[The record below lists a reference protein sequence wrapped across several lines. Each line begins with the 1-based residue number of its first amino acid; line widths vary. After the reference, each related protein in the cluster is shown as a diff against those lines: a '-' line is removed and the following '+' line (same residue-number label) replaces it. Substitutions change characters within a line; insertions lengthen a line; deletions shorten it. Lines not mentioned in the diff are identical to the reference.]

1 MEKQC
6 ILMFSGS
13 NITLFTPILQTTQ
26 SGIVV
31 LITLWNLGTK
41 LNRLSSVTV
50 NVCIQCLQE
59 KQVFAI
65 NIYLKE

>member
-1 MEKQC
+1 
-6 ILMFSGS
+6 MFSGS

-26 SGIVV
+26 SGI

-41 LNRLSSVTV
+41 QNRLSSVTV